1 MSSFDMKQLA
11 QPFVVSPAEIQDF
24 FFPARTTAQLA
35 DVADSVNTKNKF
47 AGKRCYESTLQ
58 LDYIADGPLPAD
70 TWTLNNGLGL
80 TQVTPA

>member
-1 MSSFDMKQLA
+1 MSVLDNKKFA
-11 QPFVVSPAEIQDF
+11 QPYSANPDELMGLL
-24 FFPARTTAQLA
+24 FPSRTTAQLA
-35 DVADSVNTKNKF
+35 DIADTINTENKF
-47 AGKRCYESTLQ
+47 LGKRCYESTLQ